1 MGGGRAV
8 RNGGSD
14 GTFYL
19 GGRRNLAGVE
29 AAAEFDEVAALLG
42 ARPQLV
48 HLRAVDAEL
57 LAPCGVREER
67 DVRRGAVRG
76 RARAIRWVRDMS
88 CTVDGVVDLPLREG
102 VGPRDPKL
110 LLEVGLVMRE
120 RRTVR
125 IIAPNCAELRPNCAR
140 ACFGAGGLS
149 SFGFERD
156 ALFAIA

>member
-1 MGGGRAV
+1 MVGGGRGV

-57 LAPCGVREER
+57 LA
-67 DVRRGAVRG
+67 A
-76 RARAIRWVRDMS
+76 
-88 CTVDGVVDLPLREG
+88 VDGVVDLPLREG

-110 LLEVGLVMRE
+110 LLEVGLMM
-120 RRTVR
+120 
-125 IIAPNCAELRPNCAR
+125 
-140 ACFGAGGLS
+140 GSGGPS
-149 SFGFERD
+149 E
-156 ALFAIA
+156 

>member
-1 MGGGRAV
+1 MGIGGGEEEVEVVVVGGGRAV

-57 LAPCGVREER
+57 LA
-67 DVRRGAVRG
+67 A
-76 RARAIRWVRDMS
+76 WS
-88 CTVDGVVDLPLREG
+88 EG
-102 VGPRDPKL
+102 G
-110 LLEVGLVMRE
+110 
-120 RRTVR
+120 
-125 IIAPNCAELRPNCAR
+125 
-140 ACFGAGGLS
+140 GAG
-149 SFGFERD
+149 
-156 ALFAIA
+156 

>member
-1 MGGGRAV
+1 MVGGGRGV

-57 LAPCGVREER
+57 LA
-67 DVRRGAVRG
+67 A
-76 RARAIRWVRDMS
+76 
-88 CTVDGVVDLPLREG
+88 VDGVVDLPLREG

-110 LLEVGLVMRE
+110 LLEVGLMMRE
-120 RRTVR
+120 RRPVR
-125 IIAPNCAELRPNCAR
+125 IIAPKCAELRQNCAR